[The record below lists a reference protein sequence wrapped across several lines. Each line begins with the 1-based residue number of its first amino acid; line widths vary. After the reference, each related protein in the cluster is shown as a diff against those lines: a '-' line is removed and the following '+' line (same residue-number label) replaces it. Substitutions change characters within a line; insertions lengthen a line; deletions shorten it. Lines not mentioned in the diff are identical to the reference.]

1 MTTTRII
8 LIDISS
14 SMNSSFKGGGRVR
27 RATRLSEDNHKFE
40 AAKQYLLATVA
51 NLYFQSPSSSLI
63 IISFA
68 EESSVI
74 YQGSISNSEVINSA
88 VNRLKPDGKSTN
100 LASAFDLA
108 FKILSQSSMPKI
120 RCLDVIT
127 DGLSNQ
133 GDPVLSA
140 RHLQVQKGVFIYLY
154 LIDNTDEGY
163 ENALEIIGN
172 EGGRIEVI
180 ENGMTLLNVGEQNNL
195 VEQHIATNLAG
206 AENKYKTEKKQIEE
220 KTKHLGRPK
229 FSVVYPEIIS
239 YDKWHSL
246 YFFMYNQEILQLVKR
261 KINKLTKITKISGWD
276 YDKHS
281 SIFSSV
287 IPEGSLVEISWF
299 SEEVKVNPEKISFNW
314 FEDFQEFNFRIK
326 CQESKEINE
335 KRNQGLLDYV
345 YLRIDISVNTLPVI
359 FPITLAIAIG
369 NTQNSK
375 RSTIDLGL
383 VETIFASYSEV
394 DYEVVEDFKE
404 KYEVIGISMFTQAI
418 SFRNAGVRGQALQE
432 LFGIIESSDIFQLF
446 WSSSAQQCEGVKR
459 ETAKAIELIQN
470 GKKPDFF
477 RGVYWEEQFPELPA
491 EMVGMPFSKLPWL
504 RDHRK
509 EKADLMKAIERE
521 AARPIANIT
530 NTAIAESKSAS
541 DSFNIDQS
549 HTVNPSTAIAKNR
562 AKQQVNTSSIRPEP
576 QFMLDQTVNQ
586 ELLEKESKFASDSFN
601 IAQNNAVTPST
612 AIAKDQAKQQVNISS
627 VTSEPQC
634 TPQQIL
640 VQNLLE
646 KLRQFIKFN
655 PNLSDNQRQKG
666 LEHWKTLVDISKKPI
681 DSDIQDISIN
691 KVFTSLRKIIYSGYS
706 VEAGLEL
713 INEIATLFD
722 IK

>member
-1 MTTTRII
+1 
-8 LIDISS
+8 
-14 SMNSSFKGGGRVR
+14 
-27 RATRLSEDNHKFE
+27 
-40 AAKQYLLATVA
+40 
-51 NLYFQSPSSSLI
+51 
-63 IISFA
+63 
-68 EESSVI
+68 
-74 YQGSISNSEVINSA
+74 
-88 VNRLKPDGKSTN
+88 
-100 LASAFDLA
+100 
-108 FKILSQSSMPKI
+108 
-120 RCLDVIT
+120 
-127 DGLSNQ
+127 
-133 GDPVLSA
+133 
-140 RHLQVQKGVFIYLY
+140 
-154 LIDNTDEGY
+154 
-163 ENALEIIGN
+163 
-172 EGGRIEVI
+172 
-180 ENGMTLLNVGEQNNL
+180 
-195 VEQHIATNLAG
+195 
-206 AENKYKTEKKQIEE
+206 
-220 KTKHLGRPK
+220 
-229 FSVVYPEIIS
+229 
-239 YDKWHSL
+239 
-246 YFFMYNQEILQLVKR
+246 
-261 KINKLTKITKISGWD
+261 
-276 YDKHS
+276 
-281 SIFSSV
+281 
-287 IPEGSLVEISWF
+287 
-299 SEEVKVNPEKISFNW
+299 
-314 FEDFQEFNFRIK
+314 
-326 CQESKEINE
+326 
-335 KRNQGLLDYV
+335 
-345 YLRIDISVNTLPVI
+345 
-359 FPITLAIAIG
+359 
-369 NTQNSK
+369 
-375 RSTIDLGL
+375 LGL

-634 TPQQIL
+634 KPEQIL

-646 KLRQFIKFN
+646 KLRQFIRFN
-655 PNLSDNQRQKG
+655 PNLSDDQRQNG
-666 LEHWKTLVDISKKPI
+666 LEQWKTLVDISKKPI
-681 DSDIQDISIN
+681 DSDIQNMAIN
-691 KVFTSLRKIIYSGYS
+691 NAFTILRNIIYSGSS
-706 VEAGLEL
+706 VDAGVVMHSNGKL
-713 INEIATLFD
+713 
-722 IK
+722 